1 MKMTSGSGITLDQDF
16 WVKAEDE
23 FLAMLLSL
31 FTALCSGG
39 SLPVISLIQ
48 EIQLCLIYS

>member
-1 MKMTSGSGITLDQDF
+1 MTSGSGITLDQDF